1 MESDPWPGSDLVRR
15 KEENKQQ
22 SVHKLSVILNSL
34 ACAVMSP
41 LQIEFLSNLRDLVG
55 KMGIGVQCVS
65 YLLVAVKNCGVVS
78 AT

>member
-1 MESDPWPGSDLVRR
+1 VGKVSYGQADLARQ

-22 SVHKLSVILNSL
+22 FIHKLSVILNRL
-34 ACAVMSP
+34 ARSVMSP

-55 KMGIGVQCVS
+55 KMSIGVQCVS